1 MLSTDAKTQ
10 SLIVALYESGL
21 AQKNIK
27 IVKSSRG
34 GKHLRFSY
42 QGDHKKLLND
52 IIRCELTDSTYV
64 ISGKYRTEE
73 LTIKES
79 ADGAKIGDKI
89 YVVNAVSSRG
99 ELRTKELTPERIGVA
114 TGKKIARSEFKR
126 KVIQGIDDLG
136 VSVIVKEFMKDLM
149 DSAETTSGKIKSEYI
164 DQISDSD
171 INTIAKDFGEVSGA
185 WWFLNIYDKTADGI
199 MYPTQSNL
207 RLIDYYATYP
217 KKPNLAIS
225 AKAGKGAPPSID
237 AIADILE
244 KINYTDSKKKIARN
258 LIISIRNNSVLD
270 GIIRG
275 SAEVKTPGW
284 NALVKLMGNNI
295 TPASIEIFLSKYK
308 TADELLMAL
317 DPLYKVMGRAASP
330 DITKRIV
337 GNRAKR
343 NGLILSPLAYHLV
356 DVMNADKIYSNV
368 LNEATK
374 QINVS
379 QLYINIY
386 KTQRMVKYHIQEFK
400 DIDFKFEYN
409 GNAGMPGLKKIS
421 FKAK

>member
-1 MLSTDAKTQ
+1 
-10 SLIVALYESGL
+10 
-21 AQKNIK
+21 
-27 IVKSSRG
+27 
-34 GKHLRFSY
+34 
-42 QGDHKKLLND
+42 
-52 IIRCELTDSTYV
+52 
-64 ISGKYRTEE
+64 
-73 LTIKES
+73 
-79 ADGAKIGDKI
+79 
-89 YVVNAVSSRG
+89 
-99 ELRTKELTPERIGVA
+99 
-114 TGKKIARSEFKR
+114 
-126 KVIQGIDDLG
+126 
-136 VSVIVKEFMKDLM
+136 
-149 DSAETTSGKIKSEYI
+149 
-164 DQISDSD
+164 
-171 INTIAKDFGEVSGA
+171 
-185 WWFLNIYDKTADGI
+185 

-237 AIADILE
+237 AIADILD
-244 KINYTDSKKKIARN
+244 KINYTDSKKKIAKN
-258 LIISIRNNSVLD
+258 LIIAIRNSSVLD
-270 GIIRG
+270 GIVRG

-284 NALVKLMGNNI
+284 NALIKLMGNNI

-308 TADELLMAL
+308 TADEIIKVL
-317 DPLYKVMGRAASP
+317 DPLYKVMGRAASL

-356 DVMNADKIYSNV
+356 DMMNADKTYSNV

-386 KTQRMVKYHIQEFK
+386 KTQKLVKYNIQEFK

>member
-1 MLSTDAKTQ
+1 MVSTDAKTQ
-10 SLIVALYESGL
+10 SSIISRYESEL
-21 AQKNIK
+21 DQKNIK

-42 QGDHKKLLND
+42 QGDHKKLLNS
-52 IIRCELTDSTYV
+52 IIKCVLTDSTYV

-79 ADGAKIGDKI
+79 IDGAKIGDKI
-89 YVVNAVSSRG
+89 YIVNAVTSRG
-99 ELRTKELTPERIGVA
+99 ELRTKELTPERMGVA
-114 TGKKIARSEFKR
+114 TGEKIGRSQFKK
-126 KVIQGIDDLG
+126 KVIQGINGLG
-136 VSVIVKEFMKDLM
+136 VSVVIKEFMKDLM

-164 DQISDSD
+164 EQISDSD
-171 INTIAKDFGEVSGA
+171 INIISKDFGEVTGA
-185 WWFLNIYDKTADGI
+185 WWFLNVYDKTADGI
-199 MYPTQSNL
+199 MYPTQSNS
-207 RLIDYYATYP
+207 RLIDYYATYS
-217 KKPNLAIS
+217 KKPSLAIS

-237 AIADILE
+237 AIADILD
-244 KINYTDSKKKIARN
+244 KINYRDSKKKIAKN
-258 LIISIRNNSVLD
+258 LIISIRDNTVLD
-270 GIIRG
+270 GIILG

-284 NALVKLMGNNI
+284 NALVKLIGNNI
-295 TPASIEIFLSKYK
+295 TPASIETFLSKYK
-308 TADELLMAL
+308 NADELLKVL
-317 DPLYKVMGRAASP
+317 DPLYKIMGRAASS
-330 DITKRIV
+330 DITNRII
-337 GNRAKR
+337 GNKAKR

-356 DVMNADKIYSNV
+356 DEMNADKIYSNV

-386 KTQRMVKYHIQEFK
+386 KTQKVVKYNIQEFK

-421 FKAK
+421 FRAK

>member
-79 ADGAKIGDKI
+79 TDGAKIGDKI

-136 VSVIVKEFMKDLM
+136 VSVVVKEFMKDLM

-185 WWFLNIYDKTADGI
+185 WWFLNVYDKTADGI

-237 AIADILE
+237 AIADILD
-244 KINYTDSKKKIARN
+244 KINYTDSKKKIAKN

-284 NALVKLMGNNI
+284 NALIKLMGSNI

-308 TADELLMAL
+308 TADELLIAL
-317 DPLYKVMGRAASP
+317 DPLYKIMGRAASP

-356 DVMNADKIYSNV
+356 DMMNADKTYSNV

>member
-10 SLIVALYESGL
+10 SLIIALYESGL

-34 GKHLRFSY
+34 GRHLRFSY
-42 QGDHKKLLND
+42 AGDHKKILND
-52 IIRCELTDSTYV
+52 IIRCEITDSTYV

-73 LTIKES
+73 LTVKES
-79 ADGAKIGDKI
+79 VDGAKIGDKI
-89 YVVNAVSSRG
+89 YIVNAVSSRG

-114 TGKKIARSEFKR
+114 TGKKIVRSDFKK

-136 VSVIVKEFMKDLM
+136 VSVIIKEFMKDLM

-164 DQISDSD
+164 EQISDSD
-171 INTIAKDFGEVSGA
+171 INIIAKDFGEVSGA
-185 WWFLNIYDKTADGI
+185 WWFLNMYDKTADGI

-207 RLIDYYATYP
+207 RLVDYFATYP

-244 KINYTDSKKKIARN
+244 KINYADSKKKIAKN

-284 NALVKLMGNNI
+284 NALVKLMGNNV

-308 TADELLMAL
+308 TADELLTAL
-317 DPLYKVMGRAASP
+317 DPLYKVMGRSASP

-356 DVMNADKIYSNV
+356 DVMNADKVYSNV

>member
-1 MLSTDAKTQ
+1 
-10 SLIVALYESGL
+10 
-21 AQKNIK
+21 
-27 IVKSSRG
+27 
-34 GKHLRFSY
+34 
-42 QGDHKKLLND
+42 
-52 IIRCELTDSTYV
+52 
-64 ISGKYRTEE
+64 
-73 LTIKES
+73 
-79 ADGAKIGDKI
+79 
-89 YVVNAVSSRG
+89 
-99 ELRTKELTPERIGVA
+99 VA
-114 TGKKIARSEFKR
+114 TGKKIGKLEFKK
-126 KVIQGIDDLG
+126 KVIQGINSLG
-136 VSVIVKEFMKDLM
+136 VSVVVKEFMKDLM
-149 DSAETTSGKIKSEYI
+149 DSAETMSGKIRSEYI

-171 INTIAKDFGEVSGA
+171 INIIAKDFGEVTGA
-185 WWFLNIYDKTADGI
+185 WWFLNVYDKTADGI

-207 RLIDYYATYP
+207 RLVDYYATYP

-237 AIADILE
+237 AIADILD
-244 KINYTDSKKKIARN
+244 KINYTDSKKKIAKN
-258 LIISIRNNSVLD
+258 LIIAIRNSSVLE
-270 GIIRG
+270 GIVRG

-284 NALVKLMGNNI
+284 NALIKLMGNNI
-295 TPASIEIFLSKYK
+295 TLASIEIFLSKYK
-308 TADELLMAL
+308 TADELLKVL
-317 DPLYKVMGRAASP
+317 DPLYKVMGRAASM

-356 DVMNADKIYSNV
+356 DMMNADKTYSNV

-386 KTQRMVKYHIQEFK
+386 KTQKLVKYNIQEFK

>member
-10 SLIVALYESGL
+10 SAIISQYESEL
-21 AQKNIK
+21 EKKNVK

-42 QGDHKKLLND
+42 PGDHKKLLND
-52 IIRCELTDSTYV
+52 IVKCELTDSTYV

-73 LTIKES
+73 LTIKE
-79 ADGAKIGDKI
+79 AIDGARVGDKI

-114 TGKKIARSEFKR
+114 TGKKIGKLEFKR
-126 KVIQGIDDLG
+126 KVMQGINGLG
-136 VSVIVKEFMKDLM
+136 VSVVVKEFMKDLM
-149 DSAETTSGKIKSEYI
+149 ESAETMSGKIRSEYI

-171 INTIAKDFGEVSGA
+171 INIIAKDFGEVTGA
-185 WWFLNIYDKTADGI
+185 WWFLNVYDKTADGI
-199 MYPTQSNL
+199 LYPTQSNL

-237 AIADILE
+237 AIADILD
-244 KINYTDSKKKIARN
+244 KINYTDSKKKIAKN
-258 LIISIRNNSVLD
+258 LIIAIRNSSVLD
-270 GIIRG
+270 GIVRG

-284 NALVKLMGNNI
+284 NALIKLMGNNI

-308 TADELLMAL
+308 TADEIIKVLE
-317 DPLYKVMGRAASP
+317 PLYKVMGRAASL
-330 DITKRIV
+330 DITKRII

-356 DVMNADKIYSNV
+356 DMMNADKTYSNV

-386 KTQRMVKYHIQEFK
+386 KTQKLVKYNIQEFK